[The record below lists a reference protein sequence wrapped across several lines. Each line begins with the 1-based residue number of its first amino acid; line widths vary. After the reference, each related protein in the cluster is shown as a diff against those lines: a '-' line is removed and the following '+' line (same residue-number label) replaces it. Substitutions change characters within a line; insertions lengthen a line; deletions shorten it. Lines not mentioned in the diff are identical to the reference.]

1 MAPRGVGETGRYFM
15 HEHFLPF
22 RAAMSIAK
30 PIIGIPACR
39 KHLAPHMFHAVGEKY
54 VTAVANAAAG
64 VPLLIPALGGGLAV
78 AELLQSLDGLLF
90 TGSPSN
96 VEPHHYGGEA
106 SEEGTLH
113 DPHRDATTLPLM
125 RAAIDAGLPVFAIC
139 RGFQEMNVVFGGALH
154 QKVHDVPGRLDHR
167 EDASQPLDLQYA
179 PVHEVRLTEGG
190 LLHRL
195 LGMRVIEVNSLHS
208 QGIDRLGDGLEV
220 EATAP
225 DGTVESFRVA
235 DAASFALAVQWHPE
249 WQVMKNPQSLAMFK
263 AFGDACR
270 QHARETRRH
279 ALDSA
284 VV

>member
-1 MAPRGVGETGRYFM
+1 
-15 HEHFLPF
+15 
-22 RAAMSIAK
+22 MSTVK

-39 KHLAPHMFHAVGEKY
+39 KHIAPHMFHAVGEKY
-54 VTAVANAAAG
+54 VTAVANAAGG

-78 AELLQSLDGLLF
+78 AELLKSLDGLLF

-106 SEEGTLH
+106 SEQGTLH

-139 RGFQEMNVVFGGALH
+139 RGFQEMNVVFGGSLH

-167 EDASQPLDLQYA
+167 EDAAKPLDLQYA
-179 PVHEVRLTEGG
+179 PSHEVRLSEGG
-190 LLHRL
+190 VLHTL
-195 LGMRVIEVNSLHS
+195 LGASVIEVNSLHS
-208 QGIDRLGDGLEV
+208 QGVDRLGRGLEV

-225 DGTVESFRVA
+225 DGTVEAFRVI
-235 DAASFALAVQWHPE
+235 DAPSFALAVQWHPE
-249 WQVMKNPQSLAMFK
+249 WRVMKNPQSLAMFE

-270 QHARETRRH
+270 EHARETRGH
-279 ALDSA
+279 AFDSA